1 MNLLRGRR
9 SADYVNTGE
18 WSKKAIKEARRYCTV
33 NIAAS
38 SEDKNFSYAP
48 ALTGWKLDPNAA
60 YVHVCTN
67 ETIGGVEFH
76 WVPDTGSVPLVAD
89 MSSHLLSRP
98 IDVSKYGLIYAGAQ
112 KNIGPAGLTL
122 VIVRDDLLGQAL
134 PSTPSV
140 LDYKAQAEADSMLN
154 TPATYAVYIAG
165 LVFQWLKQ
173 RGGLQTMGEL
183 NRAKAQLLYDFLGQ
197 TEFYYSPVAQ
207 SDRSL
212 MNVPFRLRNDAL
224 DEEFLKQAGQRG
236 LTQLKGHRSVGGM
249 RASIYNAMPL
259 DGVRALVDFMREFQ
273 AKHG

>member
-1 MNLLRGRR
+1 
-9 SADYVNTGE
+9 
-18 WSKKAIKEARRYCTV
+18 
-33 NIAAS
+33 
-38 SEDKNFSYAP
+38 
-48 ALTGWKLDPNAA
+48 
-60 YVHVCTN
+60 
-67 ETIGGVEFH
+67 
-76 WVPDTGSVPLVAD
+76 
-89 MSSHLLSRP
+89 
-98 IDVSKYGLIYAGAQ
+98 
-112 KNIGPAGLTL
+112 
-122 VIVRDDLLGQAL
+122 VIVREDLLGQAL
-134 PSTPSV
+134 PATPGV